1 MLQAQSQLKAIYK
14 DNADTII
21 GNMDTSI
28 FLGGKEPTTLKEL
41 SAALGKE
48 TIDTFNTGESRGR
61 EERQMEKIL
70 VYLGSDHV
78 IQHPSFGVREN
89 ILKMTTDREVAVSQA
104 CEQDAAGVIN
114 TYYLDL
120 DSLSVKAPERQ
131 VLSGFDGYDVVIP
144 KEESSCYIS
153 ICSEAALNSLVFT
166 NASFVSQ

>member
-1 MLQAQSQLKAIYK
+1 
-14 DNADTII
+14 
-21 GNMDTSI
+21 
-28 FLGGKEPTTLKEL
+28 
-41 SAALGKE
+41 
-48 TIDTFNTGESRGR
+48 
-61 EERQMEKIL
+61 MEKIL

-120 DSLSVKAPERQ
+120 DSLSVKAPEQQ

-144 KEESSCYIS
+144 KEESGLLVIILAGKPCLSLSVDGFVVANHVCPQLRVIS
-153 ICSEAALNSLVFT
+153 GFLLLR
-166 NASFVSQ
+166 

>member
-1 MLQAQSQLKAIYK
+1 
-14 DNADTII
+14 
-21 GNMDTSI
+21 
-28 FLGGKEPTTLKEL
+28 
-41 SAALGKE
+41 
-48 TIDTFNTGESRGR
+48 
-61 EERQMEKIL
+61 MEKIL

-78 IQHPSFGVREN
+78 MQHPSFDVREK
-89 ILKMTTDREVAVSQA
+89 ILKLTTDREVAISQA

-120 DSLSVKAPERQ
+120 DSLSVKAPEQQ

-144 KEESSCYIS
+144 QEEAACYIS